1 MIKNLLCA
9 IALVAWVGP
18 LQAAEKFVVVMDW
31 LPSWKHAAFHLAKVK
46 GWYDEAGLDVQID
59 DGSGSTNTVAQTALN
74 KTDMGLASL
83 SAMAVARSKGSD
95 VVAVGAIMR
104 KNDLGMLVD
113 KKLGVANPRQLA
125 QKNATIYFE
134 STSFQSLFPPFF
146 RNLGVDVA
154 QVKLVPMS
162 AATAIGTFLAG
173 QGDALITTVPY
184 VLPVVDAK
192 RPSDTLM
199 FADHGL
205 PLPSHGL
212 IVGRATLEKRPDA
225 IRKFLAVSGRAW
237 QQVWHGNGREA
248 IDALVAQ
255 RPKAK
260 LDAELEFKRIAAY
273 QPFAGSA
280 AAEGKHVLWMPPG
293 DWETAIKVMQDT
305 GIIQGQ
311 AKASEFYT
319 NAYLP

>member
-1 MIKNLLCA
+1 MTRMLLFVA
-9 IALVAWVGP
+9 IFFSSFAV
-18 LQAAEKFVVVMDW
+18 QAAEKFVVVMDW

-74 KTDMGLASL
+74 KCDLGLASL
-83 SAMAVARSKGSD
+83 SAMAVAKSKGSD
-95 VVAVGAIMR
+95 VVAVGMIMR
-104 KNDLGMLVD
+104 KNDVGMLVD
-113 KKLGVANPRQLA
+113 KRLGITDPRQLA

-146 RNLGVDVA
+146 RNLGIDMG

-162 AATAIGTFLAG
+162 AASAIGTFLAG

-192 RPSDTLM
+192 RPSDTIML
-199 FADHGL
+199 ADHGL

-212 IVGRATLEKRPDA
+212 IASPTTLQKRPDA
-225 IRKFLAVSGRAW
+225 VRKFLAVSARAW
-237 QQVWHGNGREA
+237 QQVWYGNGREA
-248 IDALVAQ
+248 IDALVSQ
-255 RPKAK
+255 RPQAK
-260 LDAELEFKRIAAY
+260 LDAELELKRIAAY
-273 QPFAGSA
+273 KPYVMSA
-280 AAEGKHVLWMPPG
+280 AAEGKNVLWMPPG
-293 DWETAIKVMQDT
+293 DWEAAIKVMKDA
-305 GIIQGQ
+305 GIIQGE
-311 AKASEFYT
+311 AKAADFYT

>member
-1 MIKNLLCA
+1 MMKKLLWMLVW
-9 IALVAWVGP
+9 IACP

-59 DGSGSTNTVAQTALN
+59 DGSGSTNTVTQTALN
-74 KTDMGLASL
+74 KCDMGLASL

-95 VVAVGAIMR
+95 VVAVAAIMR
-104 KNDLGMLVD
+104 KNDLGMFVD
-113 KKLGVANPRQLA
+113 KRLGITDPRQLA

-146 RNLGVDVA
+146 RNLGVDMA

-184 VLPVVDAK
+184 VLPVMDAK
-192 RPSDTLM
+192 RPSDTIM

-212 IVGRATLEKRPDA
+212 LVSRTTLEKRPDA

-255 RPKAK
+255 RPNAK

-273 QPFAGSA
+273 KPYAVSP
-280 AAEGKHVLWMPPG
+280 AAEGKHVLWMPPA
-293 DWETAIKVMQDT
+293 DWEAAIKVMKDT
-305 GIIQGQ
+305 GIIQTE
-311 AKASEFYT
+311 AKAADFYT